1 MRCTAPGR
9 AAAPDSLSARCRVAA
24 CCLLLGLVSACSH
37 HPAPR
42 ADLQGLLPTPL
53 LLLGEQHDA
62 PEHQALQRQTLQQ
75 LTHTGSAAALVLEMA
90 ERGQRTSGLPR
101 QASEAQVR
109 QALDWADEVNAGGW
123 RWALYG
129 PLVMDAVRAGV
140 PVLGGNLPRSQMR
153 TAMQEAGLDATLDAA
168 ALRQQQ
174 DNIRQG
180 HCDLLPASQ
189 IAPMTRIQIARD
201 RALAQTAQ
209 EALRAG
215 QTVLLVAGHQHVR
228 RDIGIPRHLPGQAL
242 TVVAAQA
249 GQAAPEAARADRVW
263 ITPPAPPQDH
273 CAELKKQMG
282 R

>member
-1 MRCTAPGR
+1 MGAQLH
-9 AAAPDSLSARCRVAA
+9 ALAL
-24 CCLLLGLVSACSH
+24 CLLLGLLGLLGACA
-37 HPAPR
+37 HPFGPGAS
-42 ADLQGLLPTPL
+42 LHGLLPTPL

-62 PEHQALQRQTLQQ
+62 TEHQALQRQTLRQ
-75 LTHTGSAAALVLEMA
+75 LTHAGAVAALVLEMA
-90 ERGQRTSGLPR
+90 ERGQRTTGLPR
-101 QASEAQVR
+101 QAGETQVR
-109 QALDWADEVNAGGW
+109 QALGWTDERNAGGW
-123 RWALYG
+123 GWSVYG

-153 TAMQEAGLDATLDAA
+153 TALQNVQLDAMLDTA
-168 ALRQQQ
+168 ALQQQ
-174 DNIRQG
+174 HHNIREG
-180 HCDLLPASQ
+180 HCNLLPASQ

-209 EALRAG
+209 EALRPG

-242 TVVAAQA
+242 KVVVAQA
-249 GQAAPEAARADRVW
+249 DQAAPETASADRVW
-263 ITPPAPPQDH
+263 ITPPVPSQDH